1 MRDFILNASAFDIM
15 LSGLVFFFCM
25 YFLSC
30 MLNIMLSSLV
40 FPAFNKGK
48 VLDSRTVNNY
58 QLRREIGLSLITIMI
73 FGLGVIFPWGLLQL
87 GWAHLA
93 ENPSWLQI
101 GIEIIIL
108 FFWNELHFYINH
120 RLLHTPWLR
129 RFHKAHHQSM
139 TTTPWTTY
147 SFHPIES
154 MMLGSVLIL
163 PMLVHDF
170 SVESLFSV
178 PVFSFVINQIGH
190 ANYDWFPES
199 RFFLFQGA
207 RRHQQHH
214 EKIHGNFGFALHCF
228 DCWLKTELPS
238 ASSDNVDGKQ

>member
-1 MRDFILNASAFDIM
+1 MRDFILSSNAIEIM

-25 YFLSC
+25 YFLFC
-30 MLNIMLSSLV
+30 LFNIALSSWV
-40 FPAFNKGK
+40 FPAFKKGK
-48 VLDSRTVNNY
+48 VLDARTVNKK
-58 QLRREIGLSLITIMI
+58 QLQREIGLSLITVSI

-87 GWAHLA
+87 GWAYLA

-101 GIEIIIL
+101 SIEIVVL

-147 SFHPIES
+147 SFHPVES
-154 MMLGSVLIL
+154 MMLGGVLIL

-170 SVESLFSV
+170 SVEALFSV

-199 RFFLFQGA
+199 RFFLFHGA

-214 EKIHGNFGFALHCF
+214 EKIHGNFGFALGWF
-228 DCWLKTELPS
+228 DRWLKTGLPS

>member
-1 MRDFILNASAFDIM
+1 MRDFILNSNAIEIM
-15 LSGLVFFFCM
+15 LSGFVFFLCM
-25 YFLSC
+25 YFLFC
-30 MLNIMLSSLV
+30 LLNVALSSRV
-40 FPAFNKGK
+40 FPALKKGK
-48 VLDSRTVNNY
+48 MLDVHPINNQ

-73 FGLGVIFPWGLLQL
+73 FGLGVVFPWGLLQL

-93 ENPSWLQI
+93 ENPTWLQI
-101 GIEIIIL
+101 TVEIIIL

-129 RFHKAHHQSM
+129 CFHKAHHQSM

-147 SFHPIES
+147 SFHPVES

-163 PMLVHDF
+163 PMLLHDF
-170 SVESLFSV
+170 SIEALFSV

-214 EKIHGNFGFALHCF
+214 EKIHGNFGFALDWF
-228 DCWLKTELPS
+228 DRWLKTELPLVS
-238 ASSDNVDGKQ
+238 LK

>member
-1 MRDFILNASAFDIM
+1 MRDYILNASAVEIM

-25 YFLSC
+25 YFLFC
-30 MLNIMLSSLV
+30 LVNIGLSSLL
-40 FPAFNKGK
+40 FPAIKKGK
-48 VLDSRTVNNY
+48 LLDARPIDKKQY
-58 QLRREIGLSLITIMI
+58 QREIGLSLVTVAI
-73 FGLGVIFPWGLLQL
+73 FGLGVIFPWGLLHL

-93 ENPSWLQI
+93 ENPSLIQI
-101 GIEIIIL
+101 LIEIVIL

-120 RLLHTPWLR
+120 RLLHTSWLR
-129 RFHKAHHQSM
+129 GFHKTHHQSM

-147 SFHPIES
+147 SFHPVES

-170 SVESLFSV
+170 SVEALFSV

-199 RFFLFQGA
+199 QFFLLQGA

-214 EKIHGNFGFALHCF
+214 EKIHGNFGFALHYF
-228 DCWLKTELPS
+228 DKLLKTDFAENQQS
-238 ASSDNVDGKQ
+238 

>member
-1 MRDFILNASAFDIM
+1 MRDFFLNASATEIM

-25 YFLSC
+25 YFLFC
-30 MLNIMLSSLV
+30 FLTIALSSRV
-40 FPAFNKGK
+40 FPVFKKGGM
-48 VLDSRTVNNY
+48 LDARPVDR
-58 QLRREIGLSLITIMI
+58 QQIGREIGLSFLTITI
-73 FGLGVIFPWGLLQL
+73 FGLGVIFPWGLLQF
-87 GWAHLA
+87 GWAQLA
-93 ENPSWLQI
+93 KNPSLLQI
-101 GIEIIIL
+101 SIEIIAL
-108 FFWNELHFYINH
+108 FFWNELHFYISH

-147 SFHPIES
+147 SFHPVES
-154 MMLGSVLIL
+154 MMLGSVLIV

-170 SVESLFSV
+170 SIEALFSV
-178 PVFSFVINQIGH
+178 PVFSFVINQMGH

-214 EKIHGNFGFALHCF
+214 EKIHGNFGFALDWF
-228 DCWLKTELPS
+228 DRWLKTELESTPS
-238 ASSDNVDGKQ
+238 NKIDLLK